1 MSLTTEPATGM
12 ALGKDLSTLGSYSVS
27 GETITG
33 SVNKI
38 TDWTEFNSNTSE
50 QTGYYVALEVDDWE
64 GNSFRIDRTT
74 GKGKAVAFNGD
85 GIAILFLG
93 ADQNAVNTAQS
104 FVVITPEGEVSYTFD
119 VTLAN

>member
-1 MSLTTEPATGM
+1 M
-12 ALGKDLSTLGSYSVS
+12 ALGKDLSTLGNYSVS

-38 TDWTEFNSNTSE
+38 TDWTEFSSNTSE

-104 FVVITPEGEVSYTFD
+104 FVVITPEGEVSYTFN